1 MFCHIREQKRM
12 VVTSSIWTSKF

>member
-1 MFCHIREQKRM
+1 M